1 MANRGFMLE
10 QGAGCV
16 LFLSLSNRKTPLYKL
31 GHKEDC
37 IRETHSPIT
46 YFPLYHP
53 SYGNQ
58 DIGYLHGSERVTA
71 QQSLADLHVKETKP
85 SGKSCSNKA

>member
-1 MANRGFMLE
+1 MLE

-16 LFLSLSNRKTPLYKL
+16 LFASVVHGKTPLYKL
-31 GHKEDC
+31 GNKEDC
-37 IRETHSPIT
+37 IREKLHQRNT

-53 SYGNQ
+53 SCGNQ

-71 QQSLADLHVKETKP
+71 QQSLADLHGEETKP
-85 SGKSCSNKA
+85 SGKSCYNKA